1 MKICIRQYRI
11 VTDDFGGF
19 EVQKKRW
26 YLPFWLQIKDVKGST
41 YINTHTTIESA
52 EKLIEMDRTNSRPP
66 KYKVVKTFNCG

>member
-11 VTDDFGGF
+11 VTDNFGGF

-26 YLPFWLQIKDVKGST
+26 YFPFWLQIRSEEGMC
-41 YINTHTTIESA
+41 INTNISVEKA
-52 EKLIEMDRTNSRPP
+52 EELIEMDRTNSRPP